1 MNRYGI
7 RNICEK
13 ALDKI
18 TQWREKSTAE
28 NYFILIISF
37 VIGITTAIVGV
48 ILKKIIELIEH
59 HVLHHV
65 GSWNYWYLVLP
76 AIGVLISGIFIK
88 YIINDDIGHGVSK
101 VLYAISQKKGRIKR
115 HNVFSS
121 IIASAITIGFGGSV
135 GAESPIVMTGA
146 AVGSNIGRIFK
157 LEHRNLILLIGC
169 GVAGALSG
177 IFKAPIT
184 GMIFVIEVL
193 MLDLTMAS
201 VLPLLVSSVTSASLS
216 YIIGGRGS
224 LFDFNFNEPYKLDN
238 IPFMIVLGIS
248 CGFMAL
254 FFSKTM
260 FSLEGWLKK
269 IRKYRHKYIISV
281 SILSILIFIFPPLYG
296 EGYSTINEL
305 LGGKYGG
312 ILDGTLLESFSGNFW
327 IMFSFLLF
335 TVLVKVFASVTT
347 TSAGGCGG
355 LFAPTLFVGAL
366 TGFLY
371 STFVNYLPLNAFLS
385 NKNYILLGMSGLMA
399 AVMHA
404 PLTGIFLVAEL
415 SGGYGLFL
423 PLMLVSL
430 SAYATIRVFMPHS
443 IYSLRLA
450 EEGKL
455 LTHHKD
461 NAVLTLMN
469 IENVLETDFMKM
481 TEDMN
486 LGDMVKVISKSTRN
500 SFPVVS
506 KEGKLTGIVTLDDIR
521 SIMFSPEL
529 YERYNA
535 KKLMVFPENKIN
547 ATSMQMT
554 EIMQLFDK
562 TKAWIL
568 PVVDNDGKYLGFV
581 SKSKIFNTYRN
592 ILNDIF
598 IGD

>member
-1 MNRYGI
+1 MNTDDK
-7 RNICEK
+7 RNIYEK
-13 ALDKI
+13 ILDRI
-18 TQWREKSTAE
+18 TQWREKSIAE
-28 NYFILIISF
+28 NYFILIVSF
-37 VIGITTAIVGV
+37 IIGITTAIAGA

-59 HVLHHV
+59 YVLHNID
-65 GSWNYWYLVLP
+65 SWSYWYLVLP
-76 AIGVLISGIFIK
+76 AVGVLISGLFIK
-88 YIINDDIGHGVSK
+88 YAVKDDIGHGVSK
-101 VLYAISQKKGRIKR
+101 VLYAISQKQGRIKR
-115 HNVFSS
+115 HNMFTSM
-121 IIASAITIGFGGSV
+121 IASAITIGFGGSV
-135 GAESPIVMTGA
+135 GAESPIVLTGA
-146 AVGSNIGRIFK
+146 AVGSNAGKIFK

-193 MLDLTMAS
+193 LLDLTMAS

-216 YIIGGRGS
+216 YIISGGGL
-224 LFDFNFNEPYKLDN
+224 LFDFNFTEPYKLDN
-238 IPFMIVLGIS
+238 IPFMIVLGVS

-260 FSLEGWLKK
+260 FSLEGWLKRIK
-269 IRKYRHKYIISV
+269 AYRHKYVISV
-281 SILSILIFIFPPLYG
+281 VILSILIFIFPPLYG

-305 LGGKYGG
+305 LSGKYGG
-312 ILDGTLLESFSGNFW
+312 MLEGTLFESFGGNFW
-327 IMFSFLLF
+327 VIFSFLLL

-385 NKNYILLGMSGLMA
+385 NKNYVLLGMAGLMS

-415 SGGYGLFL
+415 SGGYALFL

-430 SAYATIRVFMPHS
+430 SAYATIRIFMPHS

-469 IENVLETDFMKM
+469 IKNVLETDFKEM
-481 TEDMN
+481 TEDMT
-486 LGDMVKVISKSTRN
+486 LGDMVKVISKSKRN
-500 SFPVVS
+500 SFPVIS
-506 KEGKLTGIVTLDDIR
+506 KDRKLVGIVTLDDIR

-529 YERYNA
+529 YDRYNA
-535 KKLMVFPENKIN
+535 KKLMVFPETKVS
-547 ATSMQMT
+547 ADMQMT
-554 EIMQLFDK
+554 EIMRLFDK

-568 PVVDNDGKYLGFV
+568 PVVDGDGRYLGFV
-581 SKSKIFNTYRN
+581 SKAKIFNTYRD